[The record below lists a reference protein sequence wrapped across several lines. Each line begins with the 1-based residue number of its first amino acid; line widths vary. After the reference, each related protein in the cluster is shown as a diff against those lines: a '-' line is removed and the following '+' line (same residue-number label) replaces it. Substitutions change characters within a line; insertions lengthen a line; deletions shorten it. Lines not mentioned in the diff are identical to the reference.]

1 MLSIARKT
9 ALSGSAA
16 RIAQRSILI
25 KPLVISPKKQQI
37 RHQTNG
43 SATAEKVYIYIYIF
57 KIQSFFSVIKHTY
70 RKPSPNFYI
79 ILVLVK
85 K

>member
-57 KIQSFFSVIKHTY
+57 LRSSRSFRLLNIHTG
-70 RKPSPNFYI
+70 NHHQTFI
-79 ILVLVK
+79 
-85 K
+85 